1 MNDARSSRQESNHC
15 PYTTKYRSSSPE
27 PLKPTILPCTNRSGG
42 QSALRFSRLATA
54 ARHEWVKKVS
64 TAMNSHFV
72 HGGAVVPSRVLVCG
86 GGGLKALLCGTSD
99 VHYSL
104 RPMLWSCPSNID
116 PSSRLDQR
124 LRKVSVSA
132 DSGAKV
138 RDAGA
143 G

>member
-1 MNDARSSRQESNHC
+1 M
-15 PYTTKYRSSSPE
+15 
-27 PLKPTILPCTNRSGG
+27 
-42 QSALRFSRLATA
+42 
-54 ARHEWVKKVS
+54 
-64 TAMNSHFV
+64 
-72 HGGAVVPSRVLVCG
+72 
-86 GGGLKALLCGTSD
+86 KALLCGTSD

-138 RDAGA
+138 GVMGVGWGCFVDRLWLGWR
-143 G
+143 GWRSLLVILFLWIKGLTLLVPSTKV